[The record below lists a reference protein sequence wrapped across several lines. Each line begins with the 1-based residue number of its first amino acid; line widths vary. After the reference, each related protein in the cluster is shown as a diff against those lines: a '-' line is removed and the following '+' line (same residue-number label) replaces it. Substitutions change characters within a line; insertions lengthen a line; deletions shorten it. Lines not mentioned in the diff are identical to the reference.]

1 MKHAVRLLAY
11 SEIFNHANLL
21 VRRLKDVLL
30 ISVSCSVETV
40 RVICSVSDV
49 FFTKKLVAISL
60 SYVLSAL
67 LQRSVQQCRRLAV
80 RATFRRNFNYVCG

>member
-1 MKHAVRLLAY
+1 MKHVVRLLSY
-11 SEIFNHANLL
+11 SEIFDHVNLL
-21 VRRLKDVLL
+21 VRRLEDVLL

-40 RVICSVSDV
+40 RVICCVSDV

-67 LQRSVQQCRRLAV
+67 LQQSVQQCQHSTV
-80 RATFRRNFNYVCG
+80 FNK